1 MERKQK
7 KPSST
12 NQNMLNYGVH
22 YVNRNSRDSALT
34 KPLFVTKKARI
45 LLPLE
50 KKSLPDKKKNY
61 TRLVTEDI
69 HLIQHPSGL
78 DENHKYTLISATKSK
93 WSQEIF

>member
-34 KPLFVTKKARI
+34 KPLFVTKKSQNTPSVGKEISTRQ
-45 LLPLE
+45 
-50 KKSLPDKKKNY
+50 KKP
-61 TRLVTEDI
+61 
-69 HLIQHPSGL
+69 
-78 DENHKYTLISATKSK
+78 TLAL
-93 WSQEIF
+93 